1 MHFYGTI
8 LTLTVLPASVLA
20 LPPRSITARNTGDV
34 SASQNS
40 QALGA
45 VIGDGNCT
53 GMERLSLPCVIPSL
67 IEIRSSKSDAHH
79 HIPLSDPLSIR
90 RRRRRIGKFEFVA
103 VQGRRIK

>member
-8 LTLTVLPASVLA
+8 LTLTVLPAGVLA

-40 QALGA
+40 QAPGA
-45 VIGDGNCT
+45 VIGGRNRT

-67 IEIRSSKSDAHH
+67 IEIGSSKSGAHH
-79 HIPLSDPLSIR
+79 HIPLSDPLSR
-90 RRRRRIGKFEFVA
+90 RRKGRRAGKFEFVA